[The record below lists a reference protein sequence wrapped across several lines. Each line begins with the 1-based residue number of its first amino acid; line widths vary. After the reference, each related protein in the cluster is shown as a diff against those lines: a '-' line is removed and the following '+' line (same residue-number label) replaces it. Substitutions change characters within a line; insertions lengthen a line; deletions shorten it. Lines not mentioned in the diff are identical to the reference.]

1 MIRFCSAA
9 SESYIRFTAVSSVTG
24 RVGAAADSSGAP
36 SPGKAP
42 AANVAPLSFLT
53 NALRDIPF
61 LHGAAE
67 FFASSIGRPTVISYS
82 RGVAGTDSL

>member
-9 SESYIRFTAVSSVTG
+9 SESYRRFTAVSSVTG

-36 SPGKAP
+36 STGKAP

-67 FFASSIGRPTVISYS
+67 FFRFEHRSAYRDVILPW
-82 RGVAGTDSL
+82 R